1 MILRMTSIRAGRTRA
16 DSGTGIERGAPGL
29 LFLMLALAVC
39 GRAPGAAGPE
49 NMRETG
55 EYRIGERLA
64 EGPVSAPDRPV
75 DLFYPTDI
83 LVVGDSIWVVDNGN
97 DRVVVFDRRFA
108 YLGELGREGE
118 GPGEFRSPTAIRRSA
133 AGVVVVDM
141 GNSRFTEFD
150 GSGAVVSTLASPAG
164 LRQFGLSEAG
174 SIYVPS
180 KTRTRHYVRIRGDSA
195 EEFGV
200 WPHPVPPGERAA
212 PLPEPQ
218 AVEVTAGDT
227 VHVFDEKKGVLYK
240 YTPEGELVLR
250 RRLPQTLIDSVFAER
265 ERIVSSLTKSG
276 YRVLDSPV
284 SRDFAVTSAGDLL
297 LIISAG
303 TTVGLVIDP
312 GTYEARRL
320 LAPPV
325 ERGSSGPLRTGA
337 VALVD
342 SVLYLITSEE
352 LRAYRVES
360 SR

>member
-1 MILRMTSIRAGRTRA
+1 MR
-16 DSGTGIERGAPGL
+16 ERGEL
-29 LFLMLALAVC
+29 
-39 GRAPGAAGPE
+39 
-49 NMRETG
+49 
-55 EYRIGERLA
+55 RIGERLD

-75 DLFYPTDI
+75 DLFSPTDI

-97 DRVVVFDRRFA
+97 DRVVVFDRRFV
-108 YLGELGREGE
+108 YLGEFGREGE

-150 GSGAVVSTLASPAG
+150 RSGAVVRTLAGPSG

-180 KTRTRHYVRIRGDSA
+180 NTRKRHYVRIEGDLA

-200 WPHPVPPGERAA
+200 WPHPLSAGERAQ

-227 VHVFDEKKGVLYK
+227 VHVFDEKEAVLYK
-240 YTPEGELVLR
+240 YTPEGALVMR
-250 RRLPQTLIDSVFAER
+250 RRLPRTLIDSVFAER
-265 ERIVSSLTKSG
+265 GRLVSALTKSG

-284 SRDFAVTSAGDLL
+284 SRDFAVTSQGELL
-297 LIISAG
+297 LIISTGA
-303 TTVGLVIDP
+303 TVGLVIDP

-320 LAPPV
+320 VAPV
-325 ERGSSGPLRTGA
+325 EPGVPGPLRTGA
-337 VALVD
+337 VAVVD
-342 SVLYLITSEE
+342 SVLYLITSEK
-352 LRAYRVES
+352 LRSYRVPS